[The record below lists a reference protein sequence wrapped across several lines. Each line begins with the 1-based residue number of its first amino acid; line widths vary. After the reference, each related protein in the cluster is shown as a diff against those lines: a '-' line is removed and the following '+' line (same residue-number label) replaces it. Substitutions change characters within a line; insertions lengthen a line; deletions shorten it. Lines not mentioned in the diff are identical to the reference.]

1 MNKDTPS
8 PLDKNK
14 VEGEEMIDQYTIH
27 NIYQEFIFLGIFL
40 TPNILNTHPPSP
52 P

>member
-14 VEGEEMIDQYTIH
+14 VEDEEMIDQYTIH
-27 NIYQEFIFLGIFL
+27 KIY
-40 TPNILNTHPPSP
+40 
-52 P
+52 

>member
-14 VEGEEMIDQYTIH
+14 VEDEEMIDQYMIH
-27 NIYQEFIFLGIFL
+27 NIY
-40 TPNILNTHPPSP
+40 
-52 P
+52 